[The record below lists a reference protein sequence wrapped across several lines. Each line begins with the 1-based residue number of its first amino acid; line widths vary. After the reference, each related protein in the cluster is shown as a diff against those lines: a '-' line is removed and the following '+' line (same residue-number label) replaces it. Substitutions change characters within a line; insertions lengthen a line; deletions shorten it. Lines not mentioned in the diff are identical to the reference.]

1 MTLMSEKQE
10 QQEQDANVLARISAI
25 PDEIWKKNRQ
35 SLMRASV
42 AAMYLVADEL
52 GIHPSIVA
60 GRIRYERRDYRVL
73 SQHVGGK
80 MVRALFPK
88 EISCVCLIKISR
100 WLRQQTSG
108 V

>member
-1 MTLMSEKQE
+1 MTLMPKKQE

-52 GIHPSIVA
+52 GIHPA
-60 GRIRYERRDYRVL
+60 L
-73 SQHVGGK
+73 WLGGFA
-80 MVRALFPK
+80 MNV
-88 EISCVCLIKISR
+88 ETTVYCHSM
-100 WLRQQTSG
+100 
-108 V
+108 

>member
-1 MTLMSEKQE
+1 M
-10 QQEQDANVLARISAI
+10 LARISAI

-88 EISCVCLIKISR
+88 EFLVSAS
-100 WLRQQTSG
+100 
-108 V
+108 

>member
-1 MTLMSEKQE
+1 M
-10 QQEQDANVLARISAI
+10 
-25 PDEIWKKNRQ
+25 
-35 SLMRASV
+35 

-88 EISCVCLIKISR
+88 EFLVSAS
-100 WLRQQTSG
+100 
-108 V
+108 